1 MDVMEGYR
9 YLMYFI
15 VFFSVANI
23 ASSVV
28 FGVVFYFGSFYS
40 KYEKYYRIVVVSYLL
55 LLFYALYSITYELS

>member
-1 MDVMEGYR
+1 MGVMEGYR

-15 VFFSVANI
+15 VLFSGANI

-40 KYEKYYRIVVVSYLL
+40 KYEKYYRTVVVSHFLL
-55 LLFYALYSITYELS
+55 LLYALYSITYELS

>member
-15 VFFSVANI
+15 VFFSGANI